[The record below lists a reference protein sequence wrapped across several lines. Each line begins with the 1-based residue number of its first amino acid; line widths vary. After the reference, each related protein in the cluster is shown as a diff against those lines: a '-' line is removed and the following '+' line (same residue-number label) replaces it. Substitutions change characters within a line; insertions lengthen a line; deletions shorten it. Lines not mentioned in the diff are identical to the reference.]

1 MRLLIISCLLLAS
14 ALAQTVNPLAIQR
27 LKALQAKKH
36 MLRKTRGGF
45 DFDGPDDDDFAAMMA
60 LSGQMPFYPFMMDDM
75 DDMFDDVFD
84 DDYLPY
90 AWMFGQ
96 SPFFP
101 SFPTPT
107 VSSDDTA
114 APTFPM
120 FPFFD
125 FDLSKANPQASR
137 KMKQQYVRHQLRKAH
152 QLRKTRADP
161 TPTSKP
167 TFPFLPFMM
176 DDFFDF
182 DFPFEFDDYLPYAMM
197 FGNNAS
203 GMMKPFTDM
212 FSSFFPTMDST
223 TTPSFPMWPFFMD
236 ELSKSNPSQQFKNRL
251 MKHQL
256 RKPRQE
262 GAAPTPAFPFFF
274 YDDDLFDD
282 MFDDMPDMFEDYY
295 KYAWMFGGKM
305 PQVPWNP
312 FYWMYTTPTAPP
324 TLAKTHSNR
333 ILQQARKF

>member
-1 MRLLIISCLLLAS
+1 MG
-14 ALAQTVNPLAIQR
+14 LAIQR

-167 TFPFLPFMM
+167 SFPFLPFMM

-236 ELSKSNPSQQFKNRL
+236 ELSKSTPSQQFKNRL

-256 RKPRQE
+256 PLQHSLSSSTMTTCLMTCSMTCQICLKITTSTLGCSVEKCHRFHGTLSTGCTLLQLLLLPWQR
-262 GAAPTPAFPFFF
+262 PTPTESCNKPENFNYF
-274 YDDDLFDD
+274 
-282 MFDDMPDMFEDYY
+282 
-295 KYAWMFGGKM
+295 
-305 PQVPWNP
+305 
-312 FYWMYTTPTAPP
+312 
-324 TLAKTHSNR
+324 
-333 ILQQARKF
+333 